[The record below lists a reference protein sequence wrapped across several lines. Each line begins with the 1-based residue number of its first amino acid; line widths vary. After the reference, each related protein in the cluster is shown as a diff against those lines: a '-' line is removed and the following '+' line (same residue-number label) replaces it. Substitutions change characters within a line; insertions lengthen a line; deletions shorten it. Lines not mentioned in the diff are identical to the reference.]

1 MRSAVGW
8 RVLAIGLLTAATLP
22 AADITGTWL
31 GSLTGG
37 KRGQTQDFAF
47 QFVQKGTVL
56 TGKLYLDYG
65 STPILKGTVE
75 GDQIA
80 FQVVAR
86 EQNGNEINQA
96 VLRFTG
102 TLKDGGI
109 EITREREA
117 VRAAGNAGASVER
130 PGKQTFNLK
139 RLP

>member
-1 MRSAVGW
+1 MMRGSVSLISAL
-8 RVLAIGLLTAATLP
+8 LAAAALLP

-31 GSLTGG
+31 GSIVSG
-37 KRGQTQDFAF
+37 RRNQVQDIAF
-47 QFVQKGTVL
+47 HFKQNGTTL

-75 GDQIA
+75 GDQVN

-86 EQNGNEINQA
+86 EQDGNQINES

-102 TLKDGGI
+102 TIKEGDI
-109 EITREREA
+109 EITREREGLRNA
-117 VRAAGNAGASVER
+117 GNSGASFTRAA
-130 PGKQTFNLK
+130 KTTFHIK